1 MKRKAGICEEKNEE
15 RVAPVLQAV
24 DRDEEV
30 NAMHRKW
37 FRENKH
43 LDPLEIYVKYYS
55 QYLA

>member
-1 MKRKAGICEEKNEE
+1 MKRKSDISEETNEHSA
-15 RVAPVLQAV
+15 VPMHQIV
-24 DRDEEV
+24 DRGEEV

-37 FRENKH
+37 FKENKH